1 MRSACSRR
9 CFKVCKRERKE
20 MLLRSCLVFLV
31 TAATSAGPS
40 HRHSRQEGGGGLQR
54 AISNRQGRCEMGARR
69 RDLLGWPQQALD
81 SLHKPEM
88 RLRSWGLAKA
98 PSQPTKHLGHALAK
112 PGPGQPKSSC
122 CSKLGPHLVACATLA
137 SPFNIVFGFRFLA
150 WLGPM
155 KLSCLPSVA
164 ASQCHF

>member
-9 CFKVCKRERKE
+9 CFKVCKREREE

-31 TAATSAGPS
+31 TAPTSAGPS
-40 HRHSRQEGGGGLQR
+40 HRHSRQGGGGLQR

-112 PGPGQPKSSC
+112 PEPGQPKPSC

>member
-1 MRSACSRR
+1 
-9 CFKVCKRERKE
+9 
-20 MLLRSCLVFLV
+20 
-31 TAATSAGPS
+31 
-40 HRHSRQEGGGGLQR
+40 
-54 AISNRQGRCEMGARR
+54 MGARR

-88 RLRSWGLAKA
+88 RLHSWGLAKA